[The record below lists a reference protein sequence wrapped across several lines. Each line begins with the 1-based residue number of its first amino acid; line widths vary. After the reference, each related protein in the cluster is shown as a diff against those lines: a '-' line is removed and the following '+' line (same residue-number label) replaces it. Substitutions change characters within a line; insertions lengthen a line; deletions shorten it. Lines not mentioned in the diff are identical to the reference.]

1 MMVGAVPAPQKED
14 NPFGNTTIIITLN
27 YIILY
32 LIISNFIWLHFIS
45 TYLFVL
51 INFFLL
57 LLLFL
62 GGAVS
67 TIVKDFRENHT
78 DTTVLFTV
86 TVVPGKRT
94 AVFIFQH
101 IIFHT
106 SHYFHLIPI
115 LYNKLSP
122 DIFTNIDLNPWNLN
136 PWRWIGEG
144 W

>member
-1 MMVGAVPAPQKED
+1 MKSRY
-14 NPFGNTTIIITLN
+14 TLFN
-27 YIILY
+27 YIKLY
-32 LIISNFIWLHFIS
+32 LITLYVYVSICSNSFP
-45 TYLFVL
+45 
-51 INFFLL
+51 LL

-62 GGAVS
+62 FLGGAIS

-101 IIFHT
+101 IILHT
-106 SHYFHLIPI
+106 SHYFHLIPT

-122 DIFTNIDLNPWNLN
+122 DIFTNIDLNMSKSLSVKVNWRRLVKRRAGCRRNLN
-136 PWRWIGEG
+136 WTDLLLPLI
-144 W
+144 

>member
-1 MMVGAVPAPQKED
+1 M
-14 NPFGNTTIIITLN
+14 F
-27 YIILY
+27 
-32 LIISNFIWLHFIS
+32 
-45 TYLFVL
+45 
-51 INFFLL
+51 
-57 LLLFL
+57 LFL

-122 DIFTNIDLNPWNLN
+122 DIFTNIDLNLSKSLSVKVNWRRLVKRRAGCRRNLN
-136 PWRWIGEG
+136 WTDPLLPLI
-144 W
+144 